1 MILNANAIS
10 PRFKS
15 RVQQLNLIFENDIF
29 SELYNGPTKPNKWN
43 KMYSKYPFY
52 ELVWKVY
59 FFFKCFEKKL
69 PDLPTIFPTND
80 R

>member
-1 MILNANAIS
+1 MILNADAIS
-10 PRFKS
+10 PRFES

-29 SELYNGPTKPNKWN
+29 SELYNGSTKPNEWN
-43 KMYSKYPFY
+43 KMYSKYSFY

-59 FFFKCFEKKL
+59 FFLKCSE
-69 PDLPTIFPTND
+69 TIFPTND

>member
-1 MILNANAIS
+1 MILNAHAIS

-52 ELVWKVY
+52 ELVWRVY
-59 FFFKCFEKKL
+59 FFLKCFDKM